1 MEELHEIDDSNNY
14 ILDLN
19 NNSNKEKKPKTKIA
33 WAKKSMRCNFC
44 GSKILLMNKARHER
58 SQKHKDG
65 VYLTSDR
72 FEMY

>member
-1 MEELHEIDDSNNY
+1 MDKTKDEIEKKSY

-19 NNSNKEKKPKTKIA
+19 NNSELKENIKIPWINKVI
-33 WAKKSMRCNFC
+33 RCNFC
-44 GSKILLMNKARHER
+44 GAKLLVMNKARHER

>member
-1 MEELHEIDDSNNY
+1 MDKTKDEIEKKSY

-19 NNSNKEKKPKTKIA
+19 NNSELKENNKIPWIKKKVI
-33 WAKKSMRCNFC
+33 RCNLC
-44 GSKILLMNKARHER
+44 GAKLLVMNRARHER

-65 VYLTSDR
+65 VYLTLDR